1 MVRGERFETLTLHSS
16 PDVVESDS
24 MMRFIPW
31 ILCAALAAGIP
42 PAPAA
47 AQAFA
52 PPVGDSGRR
61 GYTAADVHF
70 MSGMIYHHAQAVLIA
85 GWAPTHGASP
95 SVRTLC
101 DRIIASQ
108 KDEIALLSRWL
119 ATRHEA
125 VPHPDPDHLMM
136 PGMDST
142 HTMPGMLSAEQLAQ
156 LDRARG
162 EDFDQLFLRLMIQ
175 HHQGAITMVNQLFA
189 AGAGE
194 EEPVYKMASSVYAD
208 QTTEIERMQRML
220 VADMFAPT
228 TPK

>member
-1 MVRGERFETLTLHSS
+1 MLPLHESAV
-16 PDVVESDS
+16 VVESVS
-24 MMRFIPW
+24 MPRYTPW
-31 ILCAALAAGIP
+31 LLAALCAAGV
-42 PAPAA
+42 APAT
-47 AQAFA
+47 AQSS
-52 PPVGDSGRR
+52 DSVPARR

-70 MSGMIYHHAQAVLIA
+70 MSGMIYHHAQALLIA

-101 DRIIASQ
+101 ERIIASQ
-108 KDEIALLSRWL
+108 TDEIALLSRWL

-125 VPHPDPDHLMM
+125 VPHPDPAHMMM
-136 PGMDST
+136 PGMDPT
-142 HTMPGMLSAEQLAQ
+142 HMMPGMLSDAQLAR
-156 LDRARG
+156 LNATRG
-162 EDFDQLFLRLMIQ
+162 QDFDQLFLQLMIQ

-194 EEPVYKMASSVYAD
+194 EEPVYKMATGVFAD

-220 VADMFAPT
+220 AADLFAPT

>member
-1 MVRGERFETLTLHSS
+1 MA
-16 PDVVESDS
+16 
-24 MMRFIPW
+24 RFIPW
-31 ILCAALAAGIP
+31 ILCAALAAAIP
-42 PAPAA
+42 SFPATAA

-70 MSGMIYHHAQAVLIA
+70 MSSMIYHHAQAVLIA
-85 GWAPTHGASP
+85 GWAASHDAGP
-95 SVRTLC
+95 SVETLC
-101 DRIIASQ
+101 DRIVASQ

-125 VPHPDPDHLMM
+125 VPHPDPEHMMMPDMDAPHMM
-136 PGMDST
+136 PGMLT
-142 HTMPGMLSAEQLAQ
+142 AEQLAQ

-162 EDFDQLFLRLMIQ
+162 PDFDQLFLRLMIQ

-189 AGAGE
+189 SGAGE

-220 VADMFAPT
+220 AADVFAPI